1 MIVLNVFIA
10 VIQVFIF
17 IHLLEEIVSL
27 VRNKKL
33 QKEWADE
40 KEMRLK
46 CTPKIHLCHISKI
59 LYESG
64 ASFLSL
70 LADGII
76 FIFNTWKR

>member
-17 IHLLEEIVSL
+17 IHLLEEIVSS
-27 VRNKKL
+27 VRNRKL

-46 CTPKIHLCHISKI
+46 CTPKITRAELCE
-59 LYESG
+59 YYVM
-64 ASFLSL
+64 FC
-70 LADGII
+70 
-76 FIFNTWKR
+76 KRNDCKVEF